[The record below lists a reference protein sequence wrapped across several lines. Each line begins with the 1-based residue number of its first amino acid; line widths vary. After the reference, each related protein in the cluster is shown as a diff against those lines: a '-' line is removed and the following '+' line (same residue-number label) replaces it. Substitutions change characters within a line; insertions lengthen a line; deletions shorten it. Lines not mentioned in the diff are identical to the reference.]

1 MPAGLGDLKMLEAL
15 FVATAN
21 AAPAATAA
29 ANNGDDWKWLVP
41 VATLLL
47 GFGLKWV
54 QDHVTEK
61 ARQKR
66 DDGLRRQQR
75 YDALRMR
82 RLEAERANLLA
93 LQPLVVAFMR
103 AATDAYKVK
112 MKAFGEGGGAA
123 AYLPGSSMERD
134 VALQAMAKV
143 NGDVRQSSAAIIPLQ
158 SRLHSAEV
166 RTALN
171 ELIDVVWTTM
181 DSKTSLGMMRNW
193 QLVDQPHNELHTMM
207 GRIIKQLEDEN
218 LQLGDPPEK

>member
-1 MPAGLGDLKMLEAL
+1 MLEAL
-15 FVATAN
+15 FVAATN
-21 AAPAATAA
+21 PTPAATAA
-29 ANNGDDWKWLVP
+29 AGGTYDWKWLVP

-54 QDHVTEK
+54 QDHFTEK

-93 LQPLVVAFMR
+93 LQPLVLAFMR

-112 MKAFGEGGGAA
+112 MKAFGEGGVAA

-134 VALQAMAKV
+134 AALQAMAKV
-143 NGDVRQSSAAIIPLQ
+143 NDDVRQSSAAIIPLQ

-171 ELIDVVWTTM
+171 ELIDVVWATM

-193 QLVDQPHNELHTMM
+193 QRVDQPHNELHTLM